1 MKREVW
7 AEKIWDVIDLLTSLM
22 DSNGMAYRL
31 SIQEY
36 YALVDD
42 IAAYLLRVFRD
53 KDSCGWRLVYMQAV
67 VELYDRQFFTAKQMH
82 RFFTVDEQETFQTYP
97 KFVEKS
103 QAPVYEELTEKEETY
118 LVQFCEFLEVFSQ
131 EMLDYLFAY
140 CRINSVNSATFQ
152 NQFLNAMDYFLT
164 VTDID

>member
-22 DSNGMAYRL
+22 DSNGMAYQL

-53 KDSCGWRLVYMQAV
+53 KDSCGWRLV
-67 VELYDRQFFTAKQMH
+67 
-82 RFFTVDEQETFQTYP
+82 
-97 KFVEKS
+97 
-103 QAPVYEELTEKEETY
+103 
-118 LVQFCEFLEVFSQ
+118 
-131 EMLDYLFAY
+131 
-140 CRINSVNSATFQ
+140 
-152 NQFLNAMDYFLT
+152 
-164 VTDID
+164 